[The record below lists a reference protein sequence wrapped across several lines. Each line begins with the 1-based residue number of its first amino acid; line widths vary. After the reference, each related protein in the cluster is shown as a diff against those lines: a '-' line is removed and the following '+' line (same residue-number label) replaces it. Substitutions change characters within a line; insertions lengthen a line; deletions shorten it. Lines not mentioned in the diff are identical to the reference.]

1 MDIKSYRNYKLNV
14 DNTIDSIGYKID
26 KNDTIITVRYKP
38 KEVPYEEKDSIFLER
53 YKDIVLTKS
62 RVKKISQL

>member
-26 KNDTIITVRYKP
+26 KNDTIITVGYKP
-38 KEVPYEEKDSIFLER
+38 KE
-53 YKDIVLTKS
+53 
-62 RVKKISQL
+62 